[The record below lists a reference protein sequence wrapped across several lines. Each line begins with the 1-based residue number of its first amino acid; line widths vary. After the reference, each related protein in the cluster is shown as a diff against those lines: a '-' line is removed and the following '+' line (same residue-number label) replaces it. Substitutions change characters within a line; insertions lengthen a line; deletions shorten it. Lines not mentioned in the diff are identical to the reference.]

1 MKSLFSKND
10 FSYMRI
16 LPALIMLV
24 MSSVIANADPTSPQ
38 WVSTTPKNRVM
49 IVEEHTGVRCMYCPI
64 GHKAA
69 KQLMTNNPGKVFVI
83 NFHTAMNTPASQL
96 ECWDFSTSEGDTLTA
111 AFGLTGVPNGLV
123 NRLYYQQGQTWWFS
137 PEAWEYVL
145 PQVLDMPSPVNIYA
159 RASINEASRKMVVE
173 VELYYTG
180 SSDTTINKL
189 TVLLL
194 QNEIIGGQRD
204 TDASGTPFYPEN
216 HLGVIDANQK
226 YYRYKHQHALRKYIS
241 PGGTFGQDVSPTTAG
256 SYIYK
261 KYEVD
266 LPTTIKDIPVVFE
279 NLEVIAFV
287 ARGLT
292 NIYTGCR
299 AEIVP
304 GNLCNVKL
312 NSNPSGAGI
321 LTGAGDYAKGSSVSI
336 SATPSSVDYIFQNWT
351 DKNNKV
357 ISTNSTLSIN
367 LNSDTSLTANFK
379 EEKRYYVTLIIDP
392 ADGGK
397 VTGLKEYYLA
407 NENCELTAIA
417 NEGYK
422 FRGWYSGT
430 SSSPSSNLTLK
441 ITKDEVITARFVAM
455 PEIISQS
462 PPEVS
467 VEAGAELLLEVNV
480 KGDSCIYQWFKD
492 DETIIDGA
500 TQNKYIISSVTAE
513 DAGIYTC
520 EISNFAGKIKSAP
533 IEVTVTDGIAET
545 TITNLII
552 NPTPT
557 KDNINVS
564 LDLEIAGNLTI
575 SMVNILG
582 EHLLELY
589 NTFTDAGAFANS
601 FSIKSLPTGSYFLKI
616 NHNGNVRME
625 KIIKQ

>member
-83 NFHTAMNTPASQL
+83 NFHTAMNGPVPQY
-96 ECWDFSTSEGDTLTA
+96 EGWDFRTPEGDTLAA
-111 AFGLTGVPNGLV
+111 AFELKGVPSGLT
-123 NRLYYQQGQTWWFS
+123 NRLPVNQNWWS
-137 PEAWEYVL
+137 SDGAWASVL
-145 PQVLDMPSPVNIYA
+145 PQVVAMPSPVNIYA
-159 RASINEASRKMVVE
+159 RASINEVSRKMVVE

-180 SSDTTINKL
+180 SSDTTINRL

-194 QNEIIGGQRD
+194 QNEIIGGQVD
-204 TDASGTPFYPEN
+204 GGPFNTDM
-216 HLGVIDANQK
+216 HVGVIDANQK
-226 YYRYKHQHALRKYIS
+226 VYRYRHQHALRKYIS

-266 LPTTIKDIPVVFE
+266 LPTSIRDIPVVFE

-287 ARGLT
+287 AHGLT
-292 NIYTGCR
+292 NIYTGCK

-407 NENCELTAIA
+407 NENCELTATA

-480 KGDSCIYQWFKD
+480 KGDSCIYQWFKG

>member
-83 NFHTAMNTPASQL
+83 NFHTAMNGPVPQY
-96 ECWDFSTSEGDTLTA
+96 EGWDFRTPEGDTLAA
-111 AFGLTGVPNGLV
+111 AFELKGVPSGLT
-123 NRLYYQQGQTWWFS
+123 NRLPVNQNWWS
-137 PEAWEYVL
+137 SDGAWASVL
-145 PQVLDMPSPVNIYA
+145 PQVVAMPSPVNIYA
-159 RASINEASRKMVVE
+159 RASINEVSRKMVVE

-180 SSDTTINKL
+180 SSDTTINRL

-194 QNEIIGGQRD
+194 QNEIIGGQVD
-204 TDASGTPFYPEN
+204 GGPFNTDM
-216 HLGVIDANQK
+216 HVGVIDANQK
-226 YYRYKHQHALRKYIS
+226 VYRYRHQHALRKYIS
-241 PGGTFGQDVSPTTAG
+241 PGGTFGQDVSPTKAG

-266 LPTTIKDIPVVFE
+266 LPTSIRDIPVVFE

-287 ARGLT
+287 AHGLT
-292 NIYTGCR
+292 NIYTGCK

-407 NENCELTAIA
+407 NENCELTATA

-480 KGDSCIYQWFKD
+480 KGDSCIYQWFKG